1 MADASAGMRA
11 KRGGMIEIEVIS
23 LYSGSKGNSTLVR
36 SGRDAVLIDAGKS
49 ARALETAL
57 RSAGEDID
65 GVSAVFIT
73 HEHSDH
79 VSALRIITKNHS
91 VPVHM
96 TEPAAKAGGLGSVFY
111 PAMANIHPPLYSV
124 QVGCMNVRSF
134 VVPHDS
140 SVCNGFRIETEN
152 DSVGIV
158 TDCGRVTEDVY
169 ENLKGCR
176 VVVIEANHDIRMLE
190 EGPYDPALKAR
201 VASPFG
207 HLSNSSCAET
217 VVRLAG
223 TGTES
228 VILAHLS
235 EINNAPDLA
244 VRTVEEALRSAGSNV
259 RVAAASQ
266 NQITRAEV

>member
-1 MADASAGMRA
+1 
-11 KRGGMIEIEVIS
+11 MIGIEVIS

-65 GVSAVFIT
+65 RISAVFIT
-73 HEHSDH
+73 HEHADH
-79 VSALRIITKNHS
+79 LSALRVITKKHS
-91 VPVHM
+91 IPVHM
-96 TEPAAKAGGLGSVFY
+96 TEPAAKAGGLAAVYPSNSV
-111 PAMANIHPPLYSV
+111 NVHPPLYSV
-124 QVGCMNVRSF
+124 QVGSMRVRSF

-140 SVCNGFRIETEN
+140 SLCNGFRIETEN

-158 TDCGRVTEDVY
+158 TDCGRVTEEVF
-169 ENLKGCR
+169 ENLAGCR
-176 VVVIEANHDIRMLE
+176 IIVIEANHDIKMLE
-190 EGPYDPALKAR
+190 DGPYQPSLKAR
-201 VASPFG
+201 VASPLG

-228 VILAHLS
+228 VLLAHLS
-235 EINNAPDLA
+235 EINNTPDLA
-244 VRTVEEALRSAGSNV
+244 VRTVEKALRSAGSGI

-266 NQITRAEV
+266 NEITRAEV